1 MLCVLSEGFLTI
13 ACVLDLQVIASSFL
27 LITLLMLGTTYV
39 VYKLGGIR
47 VG

>member
-1 MLCVLSEGFLTI
+1 M
-13 ACVLDLQVIASSFL
+13 QVIASSFL